1 MIISETVNSFT
12 SQLLTKTSIKD
23 VKESQVKIDSVCI
36 DIKC

>member
-23 VKESQVKIDSVCI
+23 VKDKVKIQNVCI